1 MVTLKK
7 LGHSAVHILKA
18 PAKKGLGALAP
29 ALATIFGWLGKYGS
43 LTPKQ
48 RDEAEKIFGTS
59 VELDKVR
66 ITVKSPVLDMLHRAF
81 NIRPF
86 TTMYLINVAS
96 QAKIKMPTLIH
107 ELTHVWQSSVAGPIY
122 MIEALHAL
130 SPLGEGYNYG
140 HHDTP
145 EGHRRG
151 DGAEARLIAADGNF
165 HEFNREQQA
174 MIIQHY
180 YVRRY
185 EEPDSDY
192 TAWQPYADVVHA

>member
-1 MVTLKK
+1 MVTLKE
-7 LGHSAVHILKA
+7 LGHSAVDILKA

-29 ALATIFGWLGKYGS
+29 TLATILGWVGEYGS

-48 RDEAEKIFGTS
+48 QDKAEKIFGTS

-66 ITVKSPVLDMLHRAF
+66 ITVKSPVLDMLYRLF
-81 NIRPF
+81 KIRPF

-96 QAKIKMPTLIH
+96 QAKMKMPTLIH

-130 SPLGEGYNYG
+130 SPLGEGYKYG
-140 HHDTP
+140 YTNDYN
-145 EGHRRG
+145 G
-151 DGAEARLIAADGNF
+151 DGGEASLDAACGNF
-165 HEFNREQQA
+165 DAFNREQQA

-185 EEPDSDY
+185 EKPDSDY
-192 TAWQPYADVVHA
+192 TAWQPYADVVYA